1 MAVVKNSTQDSAL
14 CQNFSSELH
23 SITAD
28 RRAEQL
34 SSSLTDKFLLAG
46 KNDKDQSIFQ
56 NLFDGLPDI
65 CKDKD
70 AWRWV
75 TRLPEWKAFIDP
87 PGRDNELEFANLL
100 KAFFEHNAV
109 KNVLGGRGKK
119 MYVFSGSL
127 PVDASFHEFDRG
139 GKGNDLKPD
148 VFSTIRPS
156 RSPLVIRHSA
166 DVGNRCG
173 WRDVSR

>member
-46 KNDKDQSIFQ
+46 KNHKDQSIFQ

-65 CKDKD
+65 CKDEE

-87 PGRDNELEFANLL
+87 PGRDNELEFANL
-100 KAFFEHNAV
+100 
-109 KNVLGGRGKK
+109 
-119 MYVFSGSL
+119 
-127 PVDASFHEFDRG
+127 
-139 GKGNDLKPD
+139 
-148 VFSTIRPS
+148 
-156 RSPLVIRHSA
+156 
-166 DVGNRCG
+166 
-173 WRDVSR
+173 